1 MTDSP
6 TPIHTYHVMCTQA
19 YLSLLAESTTTP
31 GGMQKHLI
39 KLMARGAADAH
50 KVGGR
55 LTGVHPLSLP
65 PHVTSPSPCRWPS
78 NLGVPLPP
86 M

>member
-1 MTDSP
+1 MMDSP
-6 TPIHTYHVMCTQA
+6 THVHTYPVMCTQA

-55 LTGVHPLSLP
+55 LSSAHP
-65 PHVTSPSPCRWPS
+65 PSRTPS
-78 NLGVPLPP
+78 GVPFPFTVQVAK
-86 M
+86 